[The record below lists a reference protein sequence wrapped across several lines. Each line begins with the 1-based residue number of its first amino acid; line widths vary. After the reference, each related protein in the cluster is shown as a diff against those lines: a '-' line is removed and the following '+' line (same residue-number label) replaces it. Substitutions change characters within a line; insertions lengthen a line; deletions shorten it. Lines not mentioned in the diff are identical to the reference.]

1 MTERSPVE
9 SAQAFLA
16 ALASDAPT
24 PGGGAAAALCGA
36 MGAALVAMV
45 GRVTAARD
53 SSVKGAAST
62 IVTQADELQSR
73 LARLATEDMDAYR
86 GVIEARRSGAGP
98 AATER
103 ALVRATEVPIRLAK
117 VSGDTLALGTILAPL
132 ARKSALSDLAVS
144 AALLW
149 GALES
154 GVLTARAN
162 LASVT
167 DTEFVRTSEDELAGL
182 LTTGADARR
191 RLLETV
197 ASRARA

>member
-1 MTERSPVE
+1 
-9 SAQAFLA
+9 
-16 ALASDAPT
+16 
-24 PGGGAAAALCGA
+24 

-53 SSVKGAAST
+53 SSVKGEANT
-62 IVTQADELQSR
+62 IVTQADELESR

-86 GVIEARRSGAGP
+86 GVIEVRRSAAGP
-98 AATER
+98 EAMAR
-103 ALVRATEVPIRLAK
+103 ALVRATEIPIRLAK
-117 VSGDTLALGTILAPL
+117 ASGDTLALGAILAPL

-162 LASVT
+162 LAHMT
-167 DTEFVRTSEDELAGL
+167 DAEFVRTSEAALGRLLA
-182 LTTGADARR
+182 TGAEARR

-197 ASRARA
+197 ASRAGA